1 MSIRRMKYNK
11 NGLDI
16 LCRVYG
22 SGEYSE
28 AMILIKPEG
37 KTAYIVIGQ
46 IYKTNNLNWTHQKG
60 VIPMVKQSWHDAA
73 KKLYAVSQV
82 EAA

>member
-46 IYKTNNLNWTHQKG
+46 IYKTNNLNWTYQKG

-73 KKLYAVSQV
+73 KNLYAVFQK

>member
-11 NGLDI
+11 NGLDM

-28 AMILIKPEG
+28 AMILVKPEG

-46 IYKTNNLNWTHQKG
+46 IYKTKNLNWTHQKD

-73 KKLYAVSQV
+73 KNLYAVFQK